1 MFVFIMF
8 SILMLGKQ
16 KKFRIVYLN
25 LEFIQSSNGK
35 VEIDL
40 FQVISVTFS
49 KNHYIQQIFSQ

>member
-1 MFVFIMF
+1 
-8 SILMLGKQ
+8 MLGKQ